1 MSIAANFR
9 FRLFYLSTSFT
20 ISIELDLTNLRSA
33 IVASVVVVSVKD
45 DANRLT
51 ALGFSNS
58 ISMITFILMCN

>member
-1 MSIAANFR
+1 MTVNFR
-9 FRLFYLSTSFT
+9 FRLFYLSTSLT

>member
-1 MSIAANFR
+1 MTVNFR